1 MKKTIEKT
9 VLIKLLTLATFTTLA
24 YIPAFAWM
32 LDRWSA
38 KDTYYSHGYLVPFVS
53 AFIVWQMR
61 EKLGKIK
68 INPTNLGWLF
78 FVVGILIAIA
88 PALIYP
94 AMAQMGLT
102 GTSFPEIDFVA
113 VGYPLYKLLTIFQ

>member
-1 MKKTIEKT
+1 MMGVFIALGVT
-9 VLIKLLTLATFTTLA
+9 VI
-24 YIPAFAWM
+24 IPVAIPYF
-32 LDRWSA
+32 
-38 KDTYYSHGYLVPFVS
+38 
-53 AFIVWQMR
+53 FIGGTAGVFGNARGGW
-61 EKLGKIK
+61 KGAVLGA
-68 INPTNLGWLF
+68 

-113 VGYPLYKLLTIFQ
+113 VGYPLYQLLSLFQ